1 MALTTGRYQTCPTA
15 PTPSGYLLISF
26 LNHTEQAI
34 ATGLQTADKELQ
46 GLVWAGGWGC
56 ARVWLAQLSFVST
69 LCCAFIPFCPLRAS
83 SFLGVPCSG
92 QMGRVR
98 RPRGDSLYQ
107 SHQGWWLSRT
117 LSRLRL
123 GRAAPTWENHPF
135 PTSRGPSMRPE
146 STLACM
152 AW

>member
-15 PTPSGYLLISF
+15 PTPRGYLLIAF

-46 GLVWAGGWGC
+46 GLVWAGGWGLGVC
-56 ARVWLAQLSFVST
+56 SGVAASAL
-69 LCCAFIPFCPLRAS
+69 LCVYFGCAFVLLCPLGAS

-98 RPRGDSLYQ
+98 RPGGESLSESSRVVAKWDPKQ
-107 SHQGWWLSRT
+107 AETGQGCPY
-117 LSRLRL
+117 L
-123 GRAAPTWENHPF
+123 GKPPF
-135 PTSRGPSMRPE
+135 PNIKAHKGHQ
-146 STLACM
+146 
-152 AW
+152 